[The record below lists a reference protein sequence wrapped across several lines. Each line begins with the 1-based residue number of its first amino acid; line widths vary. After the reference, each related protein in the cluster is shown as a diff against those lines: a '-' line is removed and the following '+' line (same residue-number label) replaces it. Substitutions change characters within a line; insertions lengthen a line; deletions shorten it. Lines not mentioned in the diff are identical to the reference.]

1 MSIENEI
8 KEINFRMN
16 LLRENTDLDKYLYD
30 CKVKEEQ
37 WEHIREYFR
46 ELNDIVYA
54 KKEID
59 SSTYETKILSFVDNE
74 QLDYHFAEY
83 IAQLQ
88 WEANNYKEVFE
99 TLYKDSDK
107 FHHLF

>member
-16 LLRENTDLDKYLYD
+16 LLRENTDLSKYIYD
-30 CKVKEEQ
+30 CEVKEEQ
-37 WEHIREYFR
+37 WEHIREYFE
-46 ELNDIVYA
+46 ELYDLVCA

-99 TLYKDSDK
+99 TLYKDSAK